1 MIICHRFVVS
11 ISIES
16 NKPSSR
22 VAFQTSRTKSE
33 LFKSNNKV
41 PLTIFG
47 VQLSCQPRVTVNSC
61 FVHKAIK
68 NL

>member
-22 VAFQTSRTKSE
+22 VVFQTSRTKSE
-33 LFKSNNKV
+33 ILSNNKV

-47 VQLSCQPRVTVNSC
+47 GLLSCQPRVTVNSC

-68 NL
+68 NF